1 MNVQATAAHN
11 LSAAEAEHSALTA
24 AGEPEQQYI
33 SFLLDGVEYGVDIL
47 RVQEI
52 KGWDAATPVPS
63 TPDYVLGLINLRGTV
78 VPVIDLR
85 RRFGLSPADD
95 DRSQVVV
102 IVRFEQEERTRVFGL
117 VVDAVSEVY
126 GVAADQVGPP
136 PEFGD
141 TTHIDFVHG
150 LVTLEDRM
158 LILLDVERLLSIE
171 APAR

>member
-1 MNVQATAAHN
+1 MNALTNVPGQPVG
-11 LSAAEAEHSALTA
+11 EAERGA
-24 AGEPEQQYI
+24 AAAASEPERQYI

-47 RVQEI
+47 HVQEI

-85 RRFGLSPADD
+85 LRFGLEKAEDH
-95 DRSQVVV
+95 RSQVVV
-102 IVRFEQEERTRVFGL
+102 IVRFEQEERVRVFGL

-126 GVAADQVGPP
+126 GVSASQVGPP

-141 TTHIDFVHG
+141 SASIDFVEG
-150 LVTLEDRM
+150 LVTIEERM
-158 LILLDVERLLSIE
+158 LILLDVRRLLEVE
-171 APAR
+171 APVR

>member
-1 MNVQATAAHN
+1 MN
-11 LSAAEAEHSALTA
+11 ALTHA
-24 AGEPEQQYI
+24 ASQPLGEVERGAGAAASEPERQYI

-47 RVQEI
+47 HVQEI

-85 RRFGLSPADD
+85 LRFGLEKAEDH
-95 DRSQVVV
+95 RGQVVV
-102 IVRFEQEERTRVFGL
+102 IVRFEQDERVRVFGL

-126 GVAADQVGPP
+126 GVSASQVGPP

-141 TTHIDFVHG
+141 SASIDFVEG
-150 LVTLEDRM
+150 LVTIEERM
-158 LILLDVERLLSIE
+158 LILLDVRRLLE
-171 APAR
+171 VDAPVR